1 MIDWFKNN
9 WQTAL
14 VAGFV
19 AILILWG
26 LVGCESEAKPA
37 EEAPVVE
44 TPAVEEVIEEVIEEV
59 TPPAVEEEVAP
70 VEEESTPVEE
80 ESTPVEEI
88 PAVPTEEVVE

>member
-1 MIDWFKNN
+1 MIDWLKNN

-14 VAGFV
+14 VGGFV

-44 TPAVEEVIEEVIEEV
+44 TPAVEEVIEEVKS
-59 TPPAVEEEVAP
+59 PAVEEVAP

-80 ESTPVEEI
+80 V

>member
-1 MIDWFKNN
+1 MIDWLKNN

-14 VAGFV
+14 VGGFV

-44 TPAVEEVIEEVIEEV
+44 TPAVEEVIEEV
-59 TPPAVEEEVAP
+59 TSPAVEEEVVP

-80 ESTPVEEI
+80 ESTPVEEV